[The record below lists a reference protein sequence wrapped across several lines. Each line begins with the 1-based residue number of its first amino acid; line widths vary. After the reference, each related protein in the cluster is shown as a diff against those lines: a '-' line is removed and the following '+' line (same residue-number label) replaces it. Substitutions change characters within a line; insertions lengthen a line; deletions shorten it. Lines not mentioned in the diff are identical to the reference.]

1 MNLHWKTGDFM
12 SRIVAIACM
21 AVMALPVMGSFQLV
35 APRDGLIT
43 LSGTAYAAD
52 LPTKAPPP
60 PAPVGKGK
68 ARQRCRYRYRRRG
81 SGEPTTAQ
89 EAARHSE
96 RCG

>member
-1 MNLHWKTGDFM
+1 M
-12 SRIVAIACM
+12 AI
-21 AVMALPVMGSFQLV
+21 MALPVMGSFQLV

-68 ARQRCRYRYRRRG
+68 APIIGKGKGKYPVVTRG
-81 SGEPTTAQ
+81 
-89 EAARHSE
+89 
-96 RCG
+96 